1 MGPLTAE
8 QVVVMAG
15 IITAVVG
22 AGIRR
27 AWVWGWTYTEM
38 RDDRDFWRKTALTA
52 MGHTDR
58 AIDVVDKVAGGAI
71 GEVDA
76 R

>member
-1 MGPLTAE
+1 MGTLSPE
-8 QVVVMAG
+8 QVIAVAG
-15 IITAVVG
+15 IIGAVVG

-38 RDDRDFWRKTALTA
+38 RDDRDFWRSTALTA
-52 MGHTDR
+52 MGHTDK

-71 GEVDA
+71 GEKA
-76 R
+76 